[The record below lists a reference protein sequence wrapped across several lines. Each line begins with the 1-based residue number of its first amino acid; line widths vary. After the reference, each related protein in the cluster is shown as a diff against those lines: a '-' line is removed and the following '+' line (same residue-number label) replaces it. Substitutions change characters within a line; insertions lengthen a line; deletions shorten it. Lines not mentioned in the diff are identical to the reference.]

1 MRKPGIRFK
10 LVASLWAIVLL
21 PLLLTPLAAF
31 GYSTETGVFHQADQ
45 SVLIIVFL
53 VSLPL
58 FVCTLHLA
66 RTIKESILQP
76 LQELTSA
83 AEQIV
88 EGNLDTPIR
97 YRANDEM
104 GKFSAVFE
112 LMRTRLLESTEQQKK
127 AEQARNDLI
136 ASISHD
142 LRTPLTSIR
151 GYVEGLQ
158 DGIGRDKDKFDR
170 YLTVI
175 RDKTNKL
182 DERIEDL
189 FRFSQLESGQLPMS
203 LEPWDTGELLE
214 TLIQPLEKEMA
225 EGERRLTVLRPFP
238 QASIRADA
246 SRLAQVFD
254 NLIDNALKYAG
265 KGAVIT
271 IGAERGDDGL
281 TVKVHDNGTAIA
293 AEQRP
298 YLFDRFYRGD
308 KSRSGEVGGS
318 GLGLA
323 ICKHIIEAHSGKIGV
338 GAGGEAGMDSGVIPG
353 GGTDTDFDGEASGA
367 TDVESGT
374 QAVPAKGNT
383 FFFTLPLAADC
394 SKPPSNRKAGDG
406 HQQYNFIGR

>member
-21 PLLLTPLAAF
+21 PLLLIPLAAF
-31 GYSTETGVFHQADQ
+31 GFTTETGTFYQADQ
-45 SVLIIVFL
+45 NLVIVVFL
-53 VSLPL
+53 VVLPL
-58 FVCTLHLA
+58 FLCTLHLA

-76 LQELTSA
+76 LQELTA
-83 AEQIV
+83 VAEQIV

-104 GKFSAVFE
+104 GKLSAVFE
-112 LMRTRLLESTEQQKK
+112 LMRTRLLESTERQRKE
-127 AEQARNDLI
+127 EQARNDLI

-170 YLTVI
+170 YLSVI

-203 LEPWDTGELLE
+203 LEPWNTGELLE

-246 SRLAQVFD
+246 GRLGQVFD

-271 IGAERGDDGL
+271 IGAEPGPDGL
-281 TVKVHDNGTAIA
+281 TVKVYDNGATIA

-298 YLFDRFYRGD
+298 YLFERFYRGD

-323 ICKHIIEAHSGKIGV
+323 ICKHIIEAHGGGIGV
-338 GAGGEAGMDSGVIPG
+338 EAGVEGGMDSRVGTGGNPGTGSEAGGV
-353 GGTDTDFDGEASGA
+353 TDAESRTEAA
-367 TDVESGT
+367 
-374 QAVPAKGNT
+374 PAKGNT
-383 FFFTLPLAADC
+383 FFFTLPLAAVRDKPQ
-394 SKPPSNRKAGDG
+394 SKRKAGDG
-406 HQQYNFIGR
+406 H